1 MNVVI
6 RVVLSGSESSDLAKH
21 SKNGAMFLF
30 SKFTT
35 STISHRRLANVLF
48 VFYYLAF
55 ILCYF
60 LARIKL

>member
-6 RVVLSGSESSDLAKH
+6 RVVLSGSESFDLAKH

-35 STISHRRLANVLF
+35 FHDFSYKVWLMCCSC
-48 VFYYLAF
+48 F
-55 ILCYF
+55 I
-60 LARIKL
+60 I